1 MTVTS
6 ARLTCLA
13 LTLAAAIACGRRDA
27 PAPAATTASAPAPD
41 APWALSLTPA
51 SLPAAAGASEP
62 QLTVSPRGVL
72 ASWVEPQGAGALLRF
87 SERTSGT
94 WTPARTAASGSDW
107 FLSWADVPSV
117 LRMRDG
123 TLVAQWLETIDITI
137 EAYAVKLAS
146 SKDDG
151 RSWSRAVTPYDDRT
165 RTQHGFVSLFE
176 WPDSGAGAGAPRGLG
191 LVWLDGR
198 DQELN
203 TSDPAGGSMALLS
216 TSFDSRFTRGP
227 ERPVNARVCECCPT
241 SVAVSSDGVI
251 AAFRDRSAT
260 EVRDIHVSR
269 FDGTEWSAPV
279 AVHAD
284 NWQIDAC
291 PVNGP
296 SISALGQQVA
306 VAWFSAPSEQ
316 GHVYAA
322 FSNDAGRTWGNP
334 VRVDTDT
341 ALGHVDVELLDDG
354 TAAVS
359 WVEFADGR
367 SRFAVRRIDPSGS
380 RSGAVMVD
388 SGAGSRVSGYPRMA
402 RVGDELVFAWTE
414 STDGVDGAQ
423 HVKGAVA
430 RIPRTTAP

>member
-1 MTVTS
+1 MPVTA
-6 ARLTCLA
+6 ARLACMA
-13 LTLAAAIACGRRDA
+13 LTLTVSTACGRSDA
-27 PAPAATTASAPAPD
+27 PGPAATATPTRTSD
-41 APWALSLTPA
+41 APWALSIAPA
-51 SLPAAAGASEP
+51 ALPAAAGGSEP
-62 QLTVSPRGVL
+62 QLTVSSRGVL
-72 ASWVEPQGAGALLRF
+72 ASWVEPRGTGAVLRF
-87 SERTSGT
+87 SERTGGT

-123 TLVAQWLETIDITI
+123 TLIAQWLETIDITI
-137 EAYAVKLAS
+137 EAYSVKLAS

-151 RSWSRAVTPYDDRT
+151 RSWSRAVSPYQDRT

-176 WPDSGAGAGAPRGLG
+176 WPEADAGAPRGLG

-216 TSFDSRFTRGP
+216 TSFDGRFTRGP
-227 ERPVNARVCECCPT
+227 ERTVNARVCECCPT

-251 AAFRDRSAT
+251 AAFRDRSPT

-269 FDGTEWSAPV
+269 FDGTAWSAPV

-296 SISALGQQVA
+296 SISALGRRVA

-316 GHVYAA
+316 GHAYAA
-322 FSNDAGRTWGNP
+322 FSNDAGRTWGDP
-334 VRVDTDT
+334 IRVDTDT

-354 TAAVS
+354 SAVVS
-359 WVEFADGR
+359 WVEFAEGR
-367 SRFAVRRIDPSGS
+367 SRFAARRVDPNGS
-380 RSGAVMVD
+380 RSAAVMVD
-388 SGAGSRVSGYPRMA
+388 GGADGRVSGYPRMA
-402 RVGDELVFAWTE
+402 RMGDELVFTWAE
-414 STDGVDGAQ
+414 STGGPDGALN
-423 HVKGAVA
+423 VKGAVA